1 MNHPAVNDL
10 YTRIWH
16 TPSSAPRGSLLI
28 VHGLGEHCG
37 RYDHVAAHYTA
48 LGYDVYGFDH
58 FGHGQSPG
66 ARGAMLHELH
76 YLENLGLIVDW
87 VRSEQ
92 RHHRLIMLGHSMGG
106 AVAARFVSVG
116 MRPLEGLILS
126 SPALDVGLNPTQR
139 LLLAALAPW
148 AGGLRIPNG
157 LKVQGISRDPAVVK
171 AYQADPLVHDK
182 VAVRL
187 VQFMFEHGPQTL
199 ARAGQWTVPTLLL
212 YAGADMLVAPA
223 GSRAFAQAANDK
235 VQVHCFEELYH
246 EILNEPEK
254 EQVLE
259 RMDSWLKAL
268 SA

>member
-10 YTRIWH
+10 YTRVWR
-16 TPSSAPRGSLLI
+16 TPSPAPQGSLLI

-37 RYDHVAAHYTA
+37 RYEHVAAHYTA
-48 LGYDVYGFDH
+48 LGYDVFGFDH

-92 RHHRLIMLGHSMGG
+92 RSARLIMLGHSMGG
-106 AVAARFVSVG
+106 AVAARFVSVS

-126 SPALDVGLNPTQR
+126 SPALDPGLNPMQR
-139 LLLAALAPW
+139 VLLAFLAPW

-157 LKVQGISRDPAVVK
+157 LKLEGVSHDPAVIK
-171 AYQADPLVHDK
+171 AYETDPLVHDK

-187 VQFMFEHGPQTL
+187 VEFMVRHGPQTL
-199 ARAGQWTVPTLLL
+199 AKAGQWAVPTLLL
-212 YAGADMLVAPA
+212 YAGADMLVSPA

-235 VQVHCFEELYH
+235 VQAHCFEAMYH
-246 EILNEPEK
+246 EILNEPDK
-254 EQVLE
+254 AQVFE
-259 RMDSWLKAL
+259 RMDSWLRA
-268 SA
+268 ATV